1 MNILKKLMLIFSFL
15 FLLPIYSFSIPLYS
29 PEWGFY
35 IDLPEDYV
43 YADGNGYDRFSFENP
58 LGAVFDLI
66 VYHDSEGSPGYY
78 PSLEAM
84 VQDVLIR
91 LNNRGMVDF
100 FIYRQNEIWIAEL
113 IFNLG
118 GTGGS
123 TLAMTGWALFMHLDA
138 VDSGPAPMLAA
149 LAYNT
154 AGEANL
160 QILHLSAL
168 DSIIPRERDRLSPGL
183 ITEFAYPRET
193 PISAEIYGL
202 NTQAFFYMEDAEAAQ
217 ALVERE
223 YQVLRIYADSPY
235 WAEAWMRYYRAIYRD
250 SYERLA
256 DIAFQITDYLNA
268 DLSQRDFANILLGW
282 IQSFYYE
289 RNFDTSDFVNLVS
302 TAIEGRG
309 DCDSRAML
317 FALIL
322 NKSGIPA
329 NMMVSRHYSHAMGL
343 VYLQGE
349 GARIELNGQS
359 FLVAETTADV
369 DIGLIAASMSDIQHW
384 IAIPLE

>member
-1 MNILKKLMLIFSFL
+1 MNILKKLLLLFIFLAFYPSL
-15 FLLPIYSFSIPLYS
+15 SHSIPLYS

-43 YADGNGYDRFSFENP
+43 YTDGNGYDRFSFENT
-58 LGAVFDLI
+58 LGAVFDMI
-66 VYHDSEGSPGYY
+66 IYHQGEGSPGYY

-113 IFNLG
+113 VFNLS

-123 TLAMTGWALFMHLDA
+123 VLPMTGWALFMHLEALDN
-138 VDSGPAPMLAA
+138 GPAPMLAA

-154 AGEANL
+154 ADELNL

-183 ITEFAYPRET
+183 ITEFAYPREN
-193 PISAEIYGL
+193 PVSVEIYGL
-202 NTQAFFYMEDAEAAQ
+202 NTQAFFFLEDADAAQ
-217 ALVERE
+217 ALVDRE
-223 YQVLRIYADSPY
+223 FQVLTLYVDSPY
-235 WAEAWMRYYRAIYRD
+235 WMEAWMRFYRAIYRD
-250 SYERLA
+250 SYERLE

-268 DLSQRDFANILLGW
+268 NLSQREFAEILLNW
-282 IQSFYYE
+282 IQSFHYE
-289 RNFDTSDFVNLVS
+289 RNFQGSDFVNLVS
-302 TAIEGRG
+302 AAIEGRG

-317 FALIL
+317 WALIL

-329 NMMVSRHYSHAMGL
+329 NIMVSRHYSHAMGL
-343 VYLQGE
+343 VYLPGE

-369 DIGLIAASMSDIQHW
+369 GIGLIAASMSDIQHW
-384 IAIPLE
+384 IAIPLD